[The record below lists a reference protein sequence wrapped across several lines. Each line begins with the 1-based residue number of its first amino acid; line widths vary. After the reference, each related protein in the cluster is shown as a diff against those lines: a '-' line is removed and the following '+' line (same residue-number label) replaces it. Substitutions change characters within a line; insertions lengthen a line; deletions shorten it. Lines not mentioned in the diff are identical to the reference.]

1 MIAWCMMD
9 WRLMHRGS
17 RQSDGWWVS
26 KATQKAINNAVN
38 NTRVNDP
45 TRTVRP
51 PINIFSF
58 YLVLGKAR
66 SWFHFAFSEKNW
78 TSSNYTSACWALS
91 GIVLVALCSGNKKR
105 APLAVLLPA
114 TCVLSR
120 LMLRLLAC
128 HDSCTLH
135 ANDSCGTAQQI
146 TFSIRTPK

>member
-1 MIAWCMMD
+1 MMD

-66 SWFHFAFSEKNW
+66 S
-78 TSSNYTSACWALS
+78 
-91 GIVLVALCSGNKKR
+91 
-105 APLAVLLPA
+105 
-114 TCVLSR
+114 
-120 LMLRLLAC
+120 
-128 HDSCTLH
+128 
-135 ANDSCGTAQQI
+135 
-146 TFSIRTPK
+146 